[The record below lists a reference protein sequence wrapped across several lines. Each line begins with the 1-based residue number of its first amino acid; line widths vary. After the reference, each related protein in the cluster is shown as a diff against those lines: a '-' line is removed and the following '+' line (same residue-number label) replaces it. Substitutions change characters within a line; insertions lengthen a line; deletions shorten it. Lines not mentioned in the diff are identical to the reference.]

1 MMTTPNTGEILL
13 DVQGLRKYFP
23 ITKGIFRRTVGY
35 VKAVEDVSFQ
45 VRKGE
50 TLGVVGESGCGKTTM
65 GLCLMHLIQPTAG
78 IIRLH
83 IDGAWTEV
91 DAQSIGGLR
100 DKMQIVFQDPFS
112 SLDPRMR
119 IRDIVAEPLQA
130 HGMKN
135 RRERYERVEALLEA
149 VGLGSHHMN
158 RFPHEFSGGQRQRI
172 GIARALSL
180 NPSLVVCDEP
190 VSALDVSVQ
199 AQVLNLLDDLQEQ
212 FGLTYLFIAH
222 DLSVVQHISDRV
234 AVMYLGR
241 IVEMG
246 AVDSLFSRPKHPY
259 TEALLSAIPDPDP
272 DVVGE
277 QIILQGDVPSPA
289 NPPSGCHFHPRCRY
303 AQKRCRE
310 EIPELVDVDGKG
322 HFAACHYAQELNLT
336 GVAKAETA

>member
-1 MMTTPNTGEILL
+1 MNTPNTEEILL

-23 ITKGIFRRTVGY
+23 ITKGIFRRTVGH
-35 VKAVEDVSFQ
+35 VKAVESVSFR

-65 GLCLMHLIQPTAG
+65 GLCIMHLILPTQG
-78 IIRLH
+78 LIRLNV
-83 IDGAWTEV
+83 DGQWTEV
-91 DAQSIGGLR
+91 NAQTIRGLR

-119 IRDIVAEPLQA
+119 IRDIIAEPLEA

-135 RRERYERVEALLEA
+135 RRERYERVEELLTA

-172 GIARALSL
+172 GIARALAL

-246 AVDSLFSRPKHPY
+246 DVDTVFSTPKHPY

-272 DVVGE
+272 DIVRE

-303 AQKRCRE
+303 AQERCRQE
-310 EIPELVDVDGKG
+310 VPELRDVDGSG
-322 HFAACHYAQELNLT
+322 RCVACHFAEDLNLT
-336 GVAKAETA
+336 GISTGETA

>member
-1 MMTTPNTGEILL
+1 MTTPNREEILL
-13 DVQGLRKYFP
+13 DVQGLQKYFP
-23 ITKGIFRRTVGY
+23 ITKGIFRRTVGH
-35 VKAVEDVSFQ
+35 VKAVENVSFQ
-45 VRKGE
+45 VHKGE

-65 GLCLMHLIQPTAG
+65 GLCIMHLIQPTQG
-78 IIRLH
+78 TIRLNTD
-83 IDGAWTEV
+83 DGWVEV
-91 DAQSIGGLR
+91 NARSIRGLR

-112 SLDPRMR
+112 SLNPRMR

-130 HGMKN
+130 HGMKS
-135 RRERYERVEALLEA
+135 RRERYERVEALLQA

-199 AQVLNLLDDLQEQ
+199 AQVLNLLADLQEE

-246 AVDSLFSRPKHPY
+246 DVDSLFSRPKHPY

-289 NPPSGCHFHPRCRY
+289 NPPAGCHFHPRCRY
-303 AQKRCRE
+303 AQERCRRE
-310 EIPELVDVDGKG
+310 NPELVDVDGQG
-322 HFAACHYAQELNLT
+322 HLAACHYAQELSLT
-336 GVAKAETA
+336 GVSKGETA

>member
-1 MMTTPNTGEILL
+1 MTTPNREEILL
-13 DVQGLRKYFP
+13 DVQGLQKYFP
-23 ITKGIFRRTVGY
+23 ITKGIFRRTVGH
-35 VKAVEDVSFQ
+35 VKAVENVSFQ
-45 VRKGE
+45 VHKGE

-65 GLCLMHLIQPTAG
+65 GLCIMHLIQPTQG
-78 IIRLH
+78 TIRLNTD
-83 IDGAWTEV
+83 DGWVEV
-91 DAQSIGGLR
+91 NARSIRGLR

-112 SLDPRMR
+112 SLNPRMR

-130 HGMKN
+130 HGMKS
-135 RRERYERVEALLEA
+135 RRERYERVEALLQA

-199 AQVLNLLDDLQEQ
+199 AQVLNLLADLQEE

-246 AVDSLFSRPKHPY
+246 DVDSLFSRPKHPY

-289 NPPSGCHFHPRCRY
+289 NPPTGCHFHPRCRY
-303 AQKRCRE
+303 AQERCRRE
-310 EIPELVDVDGKG
+310 NSELVDVDGQG
-322 HFAACHYAQELNLT
+322 HLAACHYAQELSLT
-336 GVAKAETA
+336 GVYKGETA

>member
-1 MMTTPNTGEILL
+1 MTTANSGEILL
-13 DVQGLRKYFP
+13 DVQHLRKYFP
-23 ITKGIFRRTVGY
+23 ITKGIFRRTVGH
-35 VKAVEDVSFQ
+35 VKAVERVSFQ

-65 GLCLMHLIQPTAG
+65 GMCIMHLIQPTEG
-78 IIRLH
+78 TIRLNVNG
-83 IDGAWTEV
+83 DWTEV
-91 DAQSIGGLR
+91 NSQTIRGLR

-112 SLDPRMR
+112 SLNPRMR
-119 IRDIVAEPLQA
+119 IRDIVAEPLEA
-130 HGMKN
+130 HGVKN
-135 RRERYERVEALLEA
+135 RRERYERVEAMLQA

-172 GIARALSL
+172 GIARALAL

-199 AQVLNLLDDLQEQ
+199 AQVLNLLADLQEQ

-246 AVDSLFSRPKHPY
+246 DVDMIFSTPKHPY

-272 DVVGE
+272 DIVRD
-277 QIILQGDVPSPA
+277 QIILQGDVPNPA
-289 NPPSGCHFHPRCRY
+289 NPPAGCHFHPRCRY
-303 AQKRCRE
+303 AQERCRSE
-310 EIPELVDVDGKG
+310 VPELLDVDGAG
-322 HFAACHYAQELNLT
+322 HLAACHYAQELDLT
-336 GVAKAETA
+336 GISPEEPA